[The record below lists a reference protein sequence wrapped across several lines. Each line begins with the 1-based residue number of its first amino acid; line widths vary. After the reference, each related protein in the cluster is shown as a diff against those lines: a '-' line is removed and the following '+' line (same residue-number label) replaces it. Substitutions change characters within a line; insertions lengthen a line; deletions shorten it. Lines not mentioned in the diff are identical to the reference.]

1 MPLIVKDYSWEQTD
15 KVLFITVPLKGVK
28 ASKVDIFSSEEYLK
42 ISYPPYLF
50 ECFLYAPVRDTDSV
64 AQVGNGA
71 VIFKLLKQD
80 ADKWPQL
87 QSDIIGDKEAMKM
100 KREESFA
107 KAEERAKVEKKMK
120 DEVKRENEQYAL
132 KEIMKAEEAERARV
146 EEAKESERRKA
157 TEELENWKEEQRQ
170 AAELEKQRLLEER
183 RKEEALERERR
194 KVVERQQR
202 RQTRGKKASIFEEN
216 AEGAPRRQVGKI
228 EVSFTERAFP
238 TPERESCR
246 PLEDEWLKKQAE
258 ARRIVEL
265 EDENLTE
272 EERNPV
278 WLRDKGNEFFKA
290 GNFEA
295 AVNVYTHAIRLS
307 PNLYSC
313 YSNRAACHLK
323 MRNFFK
329 SIEDSS
335 KALELLVPAVQQNAD
350 SRLKCHVRR
359 GTSFCEL
366 EMYVEGLLDYEAALK
381 IDPNNEQLKADAEN
395 IRHIIQTET
404 VS

>member
-1 MPLIVKDYSWEQTD
+1 MSVCSRREANLRKKNTNILNEVLFLPEAVYTITDKMPLIVKDYSWEQTD

-170 AAELEKQRLLEER
+170 AAEL
-183 RKEEALERERR
+183 
-194 KVVERQQR
+194 
-202 RQTRGKKASIFEEN
+202 KASIFEEN

-246 PLEDEWLKKQAE
+246 PLEDEAE

-307 PNLYSC
+307 PILYSC

-366 EMYVEGLLDYEAALK
+366 EMYVEGLLDYEAAVK

-404 VS
+404 